1 MSEKLKEED
10 AKKYKVVARILGVL
24 TRIGSIFCWIGMGAV
39 VLVTILMAVVAPNL
53 KIDRSAK
60 EIELFGNKGSY
71 TIRDKEYSYSEDDV
85 NFAIKDN
92 TIKFNKGETAIA
104 VKLSEEDIEK
114 IEGFVENDAMKVI
127 AALPFVL
134 AMAAV
139 AIAFASLALGHCAS
153 VLKNIATKETPFI
166 EENVERSE
174 KAAKY
179 LLISFAITLVA
190 NLTMSLI
197 TNYSNSSFSFSSI
210 TTILGLYV
218 LVYIFKSGIALGT
231 KKAEK

>member
-10 AKKYKVVARILGVL
+10 AKKYKIVARILGIF
-24 TRIGSIFCWIGMGAV
+24 TRIGSVFCWIGMVAV
-39 VLVTILMAVVAPNL
+39 VAVTILMAVIAPNL

-71 TIRDKEYSYSEDDV
+71 TIRDKEYNYSENDEI
-85 NFAIKDN
+85 FAIKDN
-92 TIKFNKGETAIA
+92 EIKFSKGETAIS
-104 VKLSEEDIEK
+104 VKLSESDIEK
-114 IEGFVENDAMKVI
+114 IEGFVENDAMKVV

-139 AIAFASLALGHCAS
+139 AIAFTALALGHCAS

-166 EENVERSE
+166 EENVTRSE

-190 NLTMSLI
+190 DLTMSLI
-197 TNYSNSSFSFSSI
+197 TNYSRTSFTASSI

-218 LVYIFKSGIALGT
+218 AVYVFKSGIALGV
-231 KKAEK
+231 KKTEK